1 MRKLPIGETEYL
13 ITMANAVREFARS
26 ILEKDDNH
34 ELARGWFAYA
44 RSIDRLVTARG
55 RRS

>member
-1 MRKLPIGETEYL
+1 MRKLPVGETEYL

-26 ILEKDDNH
+26 ILERDDNH

-44 RSIDRLVTARG
+44 RLLDRLVATRG